1 MQSGVEALML
11 KSSKLQ
17 VHILVL
23 LDLVTVYECEQE
35 SMCVRITA
43 VCGVVIE
50 NMRS

>member
-35 SMCVRITA
+35 SMCVYGLLQCVVLSLRI
-43 VCGVVIE
+43 
-50 NMRS
+50 